1 MDLDMMQISEK
12 ARRRLANCMLLF
24 TGALWGGGFV
34 VMKNALDAIP
44 VNYLLAMR
52 FSIGALGLCYTLFSK
67 THPLNKRVLLGGVA
81 TGFFMYAA
89 FATQT
94 YGLMFTTAGKNALIT
109 AVYVVLVPLV
119 LWAWRGVK
127 PTRRIMGSAAIM
139 LAGVALLSLQ
149 GEGGVNIGDFLTFLC
164 GILYAVHICVV
175 DAFADQDVMQLTCL
189 QFTFAALF
197 AWMGGLAFETF
208 PAAFT
213 LDMVGALAY
222 CGICATLLALT
233 MMNIGIKYATP
244 AYASLFMSTES
255 AFGCLFGVIFLGEA
269 FTGRMAV
276 GCLLILGALV
286 LSQLPQRRHAPA
298 PSQSQ

>member
-1 MDLDMMQISEK
+1 
-12 ARRRLANCMLLF
+12 
-24 TGALWGGGFV
+24 
-34 VMKNALDAIP
+34 
-44 VNYLLAMR
+44 
-52 FSIGALGLCYTLFSK
+52 
-67 THPLNKRVLLGGVA
+67 
-81 TGFFMYAA
+81 
-89 FATQT
+89 
-94 YGLMFTTAGKNALIT
+94 
-109 AVYVVLVPLV
+109 
-119 LWAWRGVK
+119 
-127 PTRRIMGSAAIM
+127 MGSAAIM

-286 LSQLPQRRHAPA
+286 LSQLPQRRPAPA

>member
-1 MDLDMMQISEK
+1 MMQISEK

-127 PTRRIMGSAAIM
+127 PTGSWVPPPSCWP
-139 LAGVALLSLQ
+139 GWPSCPCK
-149 GEGGVNIGDFLTFLC
+149 GK
-164 GILYAVHICVV
+164 
-175 DAFADQDVMQLTCL
+175 
-189 QFTFAALF
+189 
-197 AWMGGLAFETF
+197 
-208 PAAFT
+208 
-213 LDMVGALAY
+213 GA
-222 CGICATLLALT
+222 
-233 MMNIGIKYATP
+233 
-244 AYASLFMSTES
+244 
-255 AFGCLFGVIFLGEA
+255 
-269 FTGRMAV
+269 
-276 GCLLILGALV
+276 
-286 LSQLPQRRHAPA
+286 
-298 PSQSQ
+298 

>member
-1 MDLDMMQISEK
+1 MDMDMMQISEK

-213 LDMVGALAY
+213 LDMVGALA
-222 CGICATLLALT
+222 ARVMA
-233 MMNIGIKYATP
+233 
-244 AYASLFMSTES
+244 
-255 AFGCLFGVIFLGEA
+255 EA
-269 FTGRMAV
+269 IRRA
-276 GCLLILGALV
+276 V
-286 LSQLPQRRHAPA
+286 LSAKAAYGYPA
-298 PSQSQ
+298 AGDLK

>member
-1 MDLDMMQISEK
+1 
-12 ARRRLANCMLLF
+12 
-24 TGALWGGGFV
+24 
-34 VMKNALDAIP
+34 MKNALDAIP

-175 DAFADQDVMQLTCL
+175 DAFADQDVMHSPACNLPLPPCSPGWGAWPL
-189 QFTFAALF
+189 RPSPPPLPWIWWALWPIAA
-197 AWMGGLAFETF
+197 
-208 PAAFT
+208 
-213 LDMVGALAY
+213 
-222 CGICATLLALT
+222 
-233 MMNIGIKYATP
+233 
-244 AYASLFMSTES
+244 S
-255 AFGCLFGVIFLGEA
+255 A
-269 FTGRMAV
+269 
-276 GCLLILGALV
+276 
-286 LSQLPQRRHAPA
+286 P
-298 PSQSQ
+298 PSWPSP